1 VEPCLG
7 FDIHR
12 NRETKRL
19 ELVQRPRKCL
29 YVYQYWEHPVLGW
42 LHARIQ
48 TWFPFSG
55 SAQEFDG
62 IRILGRFRQ
71 IVFFQ
76 PDCRHALAFSS
87 RYRRFFSRM
96 KHDAV

>member
-1 VEPCLG
+1 VPLNV
-7 FDIHR
+7 D
-12 NRETKRL
+12 
-19 ELVQRPRKCL
+19 RK
-29 YVYQYWEHPVLGW
+29 
-42 LHARIQ
+42 
-48 TWFPFSG
+48 FG

-62 IRILGRFRQ
+62 IRILGHFRQ
-71 IVFFQ
+71 IVIFQ

>member
-1 VEPCLG
+1 M
-7 FDIHR
+7 
-12 NRETKRL
+12 
-19 ELVQRPRKCL
+19 
-29 YVYQYWEHPVLGW
+29 
-42 LHARIQ
+42 
-48 TWFPFSG
+48 G

-87 RYRRFFSRM
+87 RYRRFFSRIKLRRGL
-96 KHDAV
+96 KHFGKFAFPINSELAHR